1 MGGVVRFL
9 FLLSESFSVTQRS
22 HERLLAS
29 HYSQRRFVF
38 MLQRCCQQTP
48 FVCKSASVSHGLP
61 ISCDLRIEINSLLL
75 SDYCINVEY
84 GVIVLCTKQIFIYR
98 KNKESCFSRSDLR
111 ETINKYNCGR
121 GAVRLHDCKLDGWVG
136 RTAASGLLKAPI
148 FCWAGNI
155 LLRGRTIPL
164 CYMELYF
171 AQR

>member
-29 HYSQRRFVF
+29 HHSQRRFVL
-38 MLQRCCQQTP
+38 MLQRCCRQTP
-48 FVCKSASVSHGLP
+48 FVCKSV
-61 ISCDLRIEINSLLL
+61 RIEINSPLL
-75 SDYCINVEY
+75 SAYSINVEH
-84 GVIVLCTKQIFIYR
+84 GVIVLRTKQIFIYR
-98 KNKESCFSRSDLR
+98 KYKESCFLRSDLR
-111 ETINKYNCGR
+111 EMINKYNCGR
-121 GAVRLHDCKLDGWVG
+121 GAVRLHDCKSDGWVG